1 MEFEWD
7 ERKRRSILQ
16 RRGFDILNAARI
28 FDGPV
33 LTERDSRRD
42 YGEDRYISLGKVGEE
57 YFVVVH
63 TPRERTQHLIT
74 AWRAGRGARRRYQA
88 RFA

>member
-1 MEFEWD
+1 MMRLSWD
-7 ERKRRSILQ
+7 EKKRRAILR
-16 RRGFDILNAARI
+16 RRGFDILHAAEI
-28 FDGPV
+28 FNV
-33 LTERDSRRD
+33 LTERDTRHD

-63 TPRERTQHLIT
+63 TPRKEAEHLIT
-74 AWRAGRGARRRYQA
+74 AWRAGREARRRYKD